1 MKATSN
7 EIIVDKK
14 ILTILNQLF
23 EIERKLDGSED
34 FNKISRNISRIKDSL
49 SQDANGQEIF
59 YENPMGQKYTD
70 TRNDLEAHIIGEST
84 ENLVVVDVIKPIILF
99 GNRQLGLTQVVQRGV
114 VSVES
119 KSINKEEK

>member
-84 ENLVVVDVIKPIILF
+84 EDLVVVDVIKPIILF